1 MTGNRDNKGVEKN
14 PRLDFTRRGE
24 MLTQLALKQ
33 ATRNP
38 VRVFGMVKVFFLQES
53 WQADWLRQED
63 SIVKPENF
71 NALKEAIENNQVKT
85 IFITDDI
92 YVPVSALA
100 FLCAKAATEKIIF
113 LEGEND
119 D

>member
-1 MTGNRDNKGVEKN
+1 MTGNDDKGLNKN

-38 VRVFGMVKVFFLQES
+38 VRIFGMVKVFFLQES

-63 SIVKPENF
+63 SIIKPKNF
-71 NALKEAIENNQVKT
+71 NGLKDAIADNNAKT

-100 FLCAKAATEKIIF
+100 FLCAKATTEKIIF
-113 LEGEND
+113 LEGENND
-119 D
+119 